1 MSDGEGSERVKD
13 FSSGPYKEMNIGETF
28 KKDFKDICKRFET
41 YTFDKDLKTIQSNV
55 WRDEKRFVIY
65 LIP

>member
-28 KKDFKDICKRFET
+28 KKDFKDICKRFEI
-41 YTFDKDLKTIQSNV
+41 YTFDKDLKTIQS
-55 WRDEKRFVIY
+55 KF
-65 LIP
+65 